1 MTTLRASRNGEFN
14 DAYLLIE
21 YPAEN
26 FAGGG
31 NAQEAKQPVAID
43 AGAKR
48 RARTALA
55 PTVNLAAH
63 GRPLM
68 RKGMGE
74 ISGNEP
80 TRTNERPITSNSDLR
95 PVRLPDSAAVASPIS
110 GEVHA
115 RLGFNTAGTCC
126 WNGRDRHGGQV
137 REGKAVPLIGSHN
150 SRGGAHSFPKGRW
163 SHL

>member
-80 TRTNERPITSNSDLR
+80 TRTNERTITSNSDLR
-95 PVRLPDSAAVASPIS
+95 PTAYSDGVALLP
-110 GEVHA
+110 
-115 RLGFNTAGTCC
+115 
-126 WNGRDRHGGQV
+126 
-137 REGKAVPLIGSHN
+137 PLN
-150 SRGGAHSFPKGRW
+150 DCGGAHYFPKGRW